1 MSEVEHIEQVELKNE
16 IENAIEGPVL
26 NEDDRES
33 YLLVVL
39 NIRLD
44 FVKTLR
50 SSRIAGKYA
59 EKLER
64 NYEGVASMV

>member
-1 MSEVEHIEQVELKNE
+1 MEHIEQVELKNE

-50 SSRIAGKYA
+50 SSG
-59 EKLER
+59 
-64 NYEGVASMV
+64 